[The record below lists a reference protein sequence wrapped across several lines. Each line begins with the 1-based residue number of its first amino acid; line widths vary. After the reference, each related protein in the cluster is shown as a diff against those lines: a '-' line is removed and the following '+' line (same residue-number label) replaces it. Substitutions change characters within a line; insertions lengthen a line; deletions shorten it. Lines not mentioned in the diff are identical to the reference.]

1 MVGARNGT
9 RADSASAVARS
20 GHHTDRTTADG
31 CQERRGREL
40 ERRQDQTPTLIPR
53 FQAAKEGWLKEI
65 ARHRNLSGADYAVAI
80 MLSTY
85 LNSRTY
91 EAWPSLHTLATDTN
105 RNRSTVWRSIKRLER
120 LNLLQVTR
128 APGRSRS
135 NRYKPLLGDLD
146 AEPQKKKRLPTR
158 NKTVAGSQQ
167 SGCELA
173 Y

>member
-9 RADSASAVARS
+9 RADSASAVA
-20 GHHTDRTTADG
+20 GVAITLI
-31 CQERRGREL
+31 ERRRTGVRRREL

-85 LNSRTY
+85 LNSRIY

-146 AEPQKKKRLPTR
+146 AEP
-158 NKTVAGSQQ
+158 
-167 SGCELA
+167 
-173 Y
+173 